1 MAKMRTT
8 TRGGRQGKAKHND
21 RTYLPPEERPREN
34 RYGYVGYSDAPN
46 LTFREAELRYYEGR
60 YSKGLEAR
68 NERYKRQGHKER
80 CKTIE
85 DLYKSDKT
93 CPTETIFQIGDV
105 DKCADPETLKK
116 CYFEY
121 LKVIQDWNSKHGW
134 HFHILDY
141 AMHFDESTPHVHERA
156 IMDVKDKDGHFIIA
170 QEKALREA
178 GIELPDP
185 SKPEG
190 RYNNRKITFDKM
202 RREMF
207 QEICLKHGLKIE
219 VEPRPQRQK
228 HKSVHEYKREQSEK
242 DVAVLKKLKQQGL
255 IR

>member
-1 MAKMRTT
+1 MRTT
-8 TRGGRQGKAKHND
+8 TRGGRQGKPKHND
-21 RTYLPPEERPREN
+21 RTYLPEDERPREN
-34 RYGYVGYSDAPN
+34 RYGYVGHSDAPN
-46 LTFREAELRYYEGR
+46 LTFKEAELRFYEGR

-85 DLYKSDKT
+85 DLYKNDKT
-93 CPTETIFQIGDV
+93 CP
-105 DKCADPETLKK
+105 
-116 CYFEY
+116 
-121 LKVIQDWNSKHGW
+121 N
-134 HFHILDY
+134 
-141 AMHFDESTPHVHERA
+141 VHERA

-178 GIELPDP
+178 GISLPDP

-190 RYNNRKITFDKM
+190 RYNNQKITFDKM

-242 DVAVLKKLKQQGL
+242 EVAVLKKFKQQGL

>member
-1 MAKMRTT
+1 
-8 TRGGRQGKAKHND
+8 
-21 RTYLPPEERPREN
+21 
-34 RYGYVGYSDAPN
+34 
-46 LTFREAELRYYEGR
+46 
-60 YSKGLEAR
+60 
-68 NERYKRQGHKER
+68 
-80 CKTIE
+80 
-85 DLYKSDKT
+85 
-93 CPTETIFQIGDV
+93 
-105 DKCADPETLKK
+105 
-116 CYFEY
+116 
-121 LKVIQDWNSKHGW
+121 
-134 HFHILDY
+134 
-141 AMHFDESTPHVHERA
+141 
-156 IMDVKDKDGHFIIA
+156 MDVKDKDGHFIIA

-242 DVAVLKKLKQQGL
+242 EVAVLKKFKQQGL

>member
-8 TRGGRQGKAKHND
+8 TRGGRQGNAKHND
-21 RTYLPPEERPREN
+21 RTYLSEDERPREN
-34 RYGYVGYSDAPN
+34 RYGYVGHSDAPN
-46 LTFREAELRYYEGR
+46 LTFKEAELRYYEKR
-60 YSKGLEAR
+60 YSEGLNAR
-68 NERYKRQGHKER
+68 NERYKKQGHKER

-105 DKCADPETLKK
+105 NKCADPETLKK

-121 LKVIQDWNSKHGW
+121 MKAIQDWTYKHGG
-134 HFHILDY
+134 HFQILDY
-141 AMHFDESTPHVHERA
+141 AMHFDESTPHVHERS
-156 IMDVKDKDGHFIIA
+156 IMDVRDKDGHFIIA

-190 RYNNRKITFDKM
+190 RYNNRKITFDKF

-219 VEPRPQRQK
+219 VVPRPQRQK
-228 HKSVHEYKREQSEK
+228 HKLTREYKREEREK
-242 DVAVLKKLKQQGL
+242 TAALKKQLGMPV
-255 IR
+255 R

>member
-1 MAKMRTT
+1 
-8 TRGGRQGKAKHND
+8 
-21 RTYLPPEERPREN
+21 
-34 RYGYVGYSDAPN
+34 
-46 LTFREAELRYYEGR
+46 
-60 YSKGLEAR
+60 
-68 NERYKRQGHKER
+68 
-80 CKTIE
+80 
-85 DLYKSDKT
+85 
-93 CPTETIFQIGDV
+93 
-105 DKCADPETLKK
+105 
-116 CYFEY
+116 
-121 LKVIQDWNSKHGW
+121 
-134 HFHILDY
+134 
-141 AMHFDESTPHVHERA
+141 
-156 IMDVKDKDGHFIIA
+156 MDVKDKDGHFIIA

-190 RYNNRKITFDKM
+190 RYNNRKIAFDKM

-242 DVAVLKKLKQQGL
+242 DATVLKKLKQQGL

>member
-8 TRGGRQGKAKHND
+8 TRGGRQGNAKHND
-21 RTYLPPEERPREN
+21 RTYLPKDERPREN

-46 LTFREAELRYYEGR
+46 LTFREAELRFYEGR

-85 DLYKSDKT
+85 ELYMGEKT

-121 LKVIQDWNSKHGW
+121 MKVIQDWNSKHGR

-141 AMHFDESTPHVHERA
+141 AMHFDEKTPHVHERA
-156 IMDVKDKDGHFIIA
+156 IIDVKDKDGHFIIA

-190 RYNNRKITFDKM
+190 RYNNRKIAFDKM

-242 DVAVLKKLKQQGL
+242 EVAVLKKFKQKGL

>member
-8 TRGGRQGKAKHND
+8 TRGGRQGNAKHND
-21 RTYLPPEERPREN
+21 RTYLSEDERPREN
-34 RYGYVGYSDAPN
+34 RYGYVGHSDAPN
-46 LTFREAELRYYEGR
+46 LTFKEAELRYYEKH
-60 YSKGLEAR
+60 YSEGLNAR
-68 NERYKRQGHKER
+68 NERYKKQGHKER

-105 DKCADPETLKK
+105 NKCADPETLKK

-121 LKVIQDWNSKHGW
+121 MKAIQDWNYKHGG

-156 IMDVKDKDGHFIIA
+156 IMDVRDKDGHFIIA

-190 RYNNRKITFDKM
+190 RYNNRKITFDKF

-219 VEPRPQRQK
+219 VVPRPQRQK
-228 HKSVHEYKREQSEK
+228 HKLTREYKREEREK
-242 DVAVLKKLKQQGL
+242 TAALKKQLGMPV
-255 IR
+255 R